1 MRQLPVDGGS
11 FNWGKA
17 YGWFDM
23 AFSESK
29 AAFQGE
35 YKKYKAFYLQEK
47 ARR

>member
-1 MRQLPVDGGS
+1 MRQLPVDGGC

-23 AFSESK
+23 AFSE
-29 AAFQGE
+29 
-35 YKKYKAFYLQEK
+35 YKAFYLQEK